1 MSISEKHIS
10 QENGN
15 FKKTVFMV
23 KLLFSYHPGNQAFTY
38 NVYNFS
44 SLNIMN

>member
-1 MSISEKHIS
+1 
-10 QENGN
+10 
-15 FKKTVFMV
+15 MV